1 MRLSHDDRGW
11 LPGLNRTLLR
21 AAGEAATDDSVVI
34 QNDLH
39 AMVLI
44 RFEHVQGR

>member
-1 MRLSHDDRGW
+1 MRLSHVDRVW

-21 AAGEAATDDSVVI
+21 AAASAATDGSAVI

-44 RFEHVQGR
+44 RFEHVHGR